1 MNSLK
6 NIIDSRLDL
15 VSHFTDKSYCVCKS
29 CGKEWRTKL
38 VNGEREYDLKS
49 KCDCGC
55 IEYET
60 TYLLDNNSFVIQVL
74 EDLVRAYKTEIHE
87 YLVPSNLPDKE
98 TQIRNHIKDIMTKIS
113 PIVDGRINAI
123 KKSLDSII
131 YTKNWDKLPQQEQII
146 ICEYLKII
154 DEIEKENKRGNLD
167 KEYPRLKD
175 TNQKCYSAYK
185 NSYNKNNI
193 CDRLCDLT
201 NNYITFLLFKDDL
214 TALVAFRHFETYCLY
229 IDQLFDNNI
238 FTPALH
244 LFRGFYFYANSMVL
258 NEDVKFIEKQCFA
271 GAGKSATDCAL
282 ISFLFGYNIDNDV
295 LKIFGNKDNVT
306 QTMDMILTIMCSKQ
320 YAKVFPYYAK
330 FKGEKEAIFTT
341 CKPANGEFKISG
353 SIKSVNLRVRA
364 KGEKTDGVRA
374 KYLFL
379 DDITASDDAEKIEQ
393 HQKDIFLYTARWFK
407 RKYDNNNFYIIASGT
422 TYHQE
427 DFLSY
432 LKHIFGAERAKESK
446 FKFTSISK
454 SNEIV
459 PNGLSVFCVIY
470 GLDENEKS
478 TFEAKFPT
486 QSFLLEREKNLR
498 NFMAMVQQQPQPPLG
513 APFDYENLPNLYGG
527 EGIPHLQDRSQEVCR
542 ASLDPARKGKDF
554 HSMPIINTING
565 RMFLQDC
572 IFEQCPPE
580 KLPLKVIDMIE
591 KHHIVHLDIE
601 NNTSTDLKTL
611 LNKLLKERGINF
623 CKITDF
629 YSYKKK
635 DEKISECE
643 TAIKSICFPN
653 RDVYSPNSPMGKF
666 MYWLTAYNYETPPKH
681 DDSVDSLANFS
692 LNFILNKNLGV
703 KVRSLKKR

>member
-15 VSHFTDKSYCVCKS
+15 VKHFTDKAYCVCKN
-29 CGKEWRTKL
+29 CGKEWQTKL
-38 VNGEREYDLKS
+38 VNGEREYDLKA
-49 KCDCGC
+49 KCGC
-55 IEYET
+55 GSKEYENK
-60 TYLLDNNSFVIQVL
+60 YLLDNNQFVIQVFQ
-74 EDLVRAYKTEIHE
+74 DLVTAYKTEIHE
-87 YLVPSNLPDKE
+87 YLVPSNLADKE
-98 TQIRNHIKDIMTKIS
+98 TQIRNHIKDIMTKIV
-113 PIVDGRINAI
+113 PIVDSRINAI
-123 KKSLDSII
+123 KAQYSKLAYQVKGKANLALQCELD
-131 YTKNWDKLPQQEQII
+131 NLN
-146 ICEYLKII
+146 EYYRKYL
-154 DEIEKENKRGNLD
+154 E
-167 KEYPRLKD
+167 LKD
-175 TNQKCYSAYK
+175 
-185 NSYNKNNI
+185 
-193 CDRLCDLT
+193 D
-201 NNYITFLLFKDDL
+201 F
-214 TALVAFRHFETYCLY
+214 TALIAFRHFETFCLY

-238 FTPALH
+238 FTPSKH
-244 LFRGFYFYANSMVL
+244 LFQGFYFYANSMVL

-282 ISFLFGYNIDNDV
+282 ISFLFGYDIDNDV

-306 QTMDMILTIMCSKQ
+306 QTMDMILTIICSPQ
-320 YAKVFPYYAK
+320 YAKIFPYYAK
-330 FKGEKEAIFTT
+330 FKGEKEAIFST

-379 DDITASDDAEKIEQ
+379 DDITAADDAEKIEQ
-393 HQKDIFLYTARWFK
+393 HKKDIFLYQARWFK
-407 RKYDNNNFYIIASGT
+407 RKYDNNKFYIIASGT

-432 LKHIFGAERAKESK
+432 LKHIFGAEKAKDSK

-470 GLDENEKS
+470 GLDEKDKS

-486 QSFLLEREKNLR
+486 EQFLLEREKNYR

-513 APFDYENLPNLYGG
+513 APFDYENLPNLYGA
-527 EGIPHLQDRSQEVCR
+527 EGIPHLQDRSQELCR

-554 HSMPIINTING
+554 HSMPIIVSING

-591 KHHIVHLDIE
+591 KHHIIHLDIE
-601 NNTSTDLKTL
+601 NNTDTTFDVLIR
-611 LNKLLKERGINF
+611 KLLKERGINY
-623 CKITDF
+623 CNVTSF
-629 YSYKKK
+629 YSWKKK
-635 DEKISECE
+635 DEKISEYE
-643 TAIKSICFPN
+643 TAVKSVYYPE
-653 RDVYSPNSPMGKF
+653 RDVYSPNSAMGKF

-681 DDSVDSLANFS
+681 DDSVDSLANFAQR
-692 LNFILNKNLGV
+692 FILNKSVGSKV
-703 KVRSLKKR
+703 KSLSRRY

>member
-29 CGKEWRTKL
+29 CGKEWKTKL
-38 VNGEREYDLKS
+38 VNGEREYNLKE
-49 KCDCGC
+49 KCDCGSS
-55 IEYET
+55 EYET
-60 TYLLDNNSFVIQVL
+60 TYLLENNSFVIQVL

-123 KKSLDSII
+123 KTQYSKLAYSIKGKHNLALQAQLDAL
-131 YTKNWDKLPQQEQII
+131 N
-146 ICEYLKII
+146 EYYFKYL
-154 DEIEKENKRGNLD
+154 E
-167 KEYPRLKD
+167 LKD
-175 TNQKCYSAYK
+175 
-185 NSYNKNNI
+185 
-193 CDRLCDLT
+193 D
-201 NNYITFLLFKDDL
+201 F
-214 TALVAFRHFETYCLY
+214 TALIAFRHFETYCLY

-282 ISFLFGYNIDNDV
+282 ISFIFGYNIDNDV

-330 FKGEKEAIFTT
+330 FKGEKENIFTT

-364 KGEKTDGVRA
+364 KGEKIDGVRA

-379 DDITASDDAEKIEQ
+379 DDITAADDTQAQYE
-393 HQKDIFLYTARWFK
+393 KDINLFNSRWFK
-407 RKYDNNNFYIIASGT
+407 RKYDLNQFYIIASGT
-422 TYHQE
+422 TYSQ
-427 DFLSY
+427 DDLLSH
-432 LKHIFGAERAKESK
+432 LKLKFGVKNATPTKIN
-446 FKFTSISK
+446 KFTSIAT
-454 SNEIV
+454 SNVIV
-459 PNGLSVFCVIY
+459 PKGISVFCVIY
-470 GLDENEKS
+470 GLDEHDKS
-478 TFEAKFPT
+478 THEEKFPT
-486 QSFLLEREKNLR
+486 QTFIEERENDYRL
-498 NFMAMVQQQPQPPLG
+498 FMAMTQQDPLPPLG
-513 APFDYENLPNLYGG
+513 APFDYDNLPNLYGE
-527 EGIPHLQDRSQEVCR
+527 EGIPHLPDRSQEVCR

-554 HSMPIINTING
+554 HSMPIIVKING
-565 RMFLQDC
+565 ENFLQDC
-572 IFEQCPPE
+572 IFRACPPE
-580 KLPLKVIDMIE
+580 KIPLRVVEMIE
-591 KHHIVHLDIE
+591 KHHIVELDIE
-601 NNTSTDLKTL
+601 NNTTTDLKTL
-611 LNKLLKERGINF
+611 LTKMCKERGINY
-623 CKITDF
+623 CKITDRF
-629 YSYKKK
+629 SWQKK
-635 DEKISECE
+635 DDKISDCE
-643 TAIKSICFPN
+643 TAIKSIHYPN
-653 RDVYSPNSPMGKF
+653 RGVFARNSEMGEF
-666 MYWLTAYNYETPPKH
+666 MYWLTAYRYDKPPKH